1 MPCFRI
7 WSNIANKYWPDKV
20 DKILYKVINH
30 DWFYMAND
38 PECNYYFKVMN
49 EETWNVPHRITY
61 SEKMLEDHLMTFF
74 RKKGIS
80 VEYDDVESL
89 TEELSYFGVNAVLH
103 RFEHKNL
110 ADWL

>member
-7 WSNIANKYWPDKV
+7 WSNIANKNWPDKV

-30 DWFYMAND
+30 DWFYMTND

-49 EETWNVPHRITY
+49 EEAWNVHHLIKY

-74 RKKGIS
+74 EEKRIS